1 MLEDFQIP
9 SWRANISE
17 ISHDM
22 IWMMYLGLWDLK
34 PHTEPTEWQAKC
46 PKFWHY
52 TKISSKFQTLLGI
65 LDVASILCN
74 IYLSI
79 YIYKKL
85 GSRTM
90 STFMN
95 HKTPILASPRPPMCP
110 VVQLAMP
117 QGKPG
122 HLQQERRIGC
132 YHVHG
137 SKNGPSLGTTLSNKK
152 TCLTLKV

>member
-1 MLEDFQIP
+1 MNDVSRPLRFEATHRTYRMTGQMPKILALHQNFIKIP
-9 SWRANISE
+9 N
-17 ISHDM
+17 
-22 IWMMYLGLWDLK
+22 
-34 PHTEPTEWQAKC
+34 
-46 PKFWHY
+46 
-52 TKISSKFQTLLGI
+52 
-65 LDVASILCN
+65 VAWYSRCSIY
-74 IYLSI
+74 IMQYLSIYI